1 MSRGQAL
8 NTEELVHAAIPMKH
22 LTNKGLPKMTFTK
35 IRNWGHKEEPSLKVI
50 FFSPL
55 SVHKNQSRYEC

>member
-22 LTNKGLPKMTFTK
+22 LTNKGWSKMTFTK
-35 IRNWGHKEEPSLKVI
+35 IRNIGNKEEPNLEVI
-50 FFSPL
+50 FFRCQC
-55 SVHKNQSRYEC
+55 KIKWIQI